1 MKYTFAFIALLC
13 ITSTLAGKSGEKTQ
27 LHETM
32 ESMLAMAS
40 KANDA
45 VDRVMSVLNDLQASV
60 DDEEA
65 KLRQQNT

>member
-1 MKYTFAFIALLC
+1 MKYTFAFIAVLC

-45 VDRVMSVLNDLQASV
+45 KAKVMSVLNDLLASV
-60 DDEEA
+60 ADEEG
-65 KLRQQNT
+65 KLRA